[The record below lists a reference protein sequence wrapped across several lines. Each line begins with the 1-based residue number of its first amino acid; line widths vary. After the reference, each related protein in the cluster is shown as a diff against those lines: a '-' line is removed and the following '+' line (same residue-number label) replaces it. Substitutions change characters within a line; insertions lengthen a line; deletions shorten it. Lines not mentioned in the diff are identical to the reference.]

1 MHKSN
6 QANLVMTADSLCSL
20 SPNSALIQA
29 GGVQVKS
36 LS

>member
-6 QANLVMTADSLCSL
+6 QANLLMKVDSLCSL